1 MSVLVL
7 TACATDA
14 EPNPTPTPT
23 RTADGIVPAPV
34 QSRRSSWGAD
44 SFSRGS
50 VSYLAVGSTLDHR
63 EALREPLMD
72 RVFFA
77 GEASATENAG
87 TVAGA
92 IASGNRAALDLH
104 EVADSSD
111 RIAVI
116 GAGAAGA
123 EAARIL
129 TLRGYDVVVI
139 EARDRIGGR
148 IETVAGDDWPFPIEL
163 GAWRQDAGAD
173 AEVLAALADNDV
185 DVAPLAETTAVYR
198 SPSGETESD
207 EIAPTAIASAL
218 EWAAAQAS
226 DLPLSRA
233 LDESGAAATAESAEA
248 GEVGGDELLRQR
260 LATLASVYGA
270 DADELSSWFTTDVV
284 GAPTVVTGGFTTLL
298 DDSLEDVET
307 FLSTTVLG
315 IAYSDERVSLRL
327 GTGESLTVQRAVV
340 TVPLGVLKD
349 NGIKFDPLLP
359 FPHRTAIAALGMGTI
374 DTVWLRFEEPFWST
388 DAVLWNLVGTD
399 DDVTLWYNLE
409 PITGEPILV
418 GLVGGEAALRTEELN
433 DQEFIDSLLLTLVP
447 FAS

>member
-7 TACATDA
+7 TACAQDA

-23 RTADGIVPAPV
+23 RTADGVVPTPA
-34 QSRRSSWGAD
+34 QSRRSSWAAD

-63 EALREPLMD
+63 EALREPLID

-87 TVAGA
+87 TVTGA

-104 EVADSSD
+104 EVADSAD

-129 TLRGYDVVVI
+129 SLRGYDVVVI
-139 EARDRIGGR
+139 EARDRVGGR
-148 IETVAGDDWPFPIEL
+148 IESITTDDWPFPIEL
-163 GAWRQDAGAD
+163 GAWRQAPGAD
-173 AEVLAALADNDV
+173 AELLANLADMDV
-185 DVAPLAETTAVYR
+185 EVLSLGDTSVYR
-198 SPSGETESD
+198 SPAGESETD
-207 EIAPTAIASAL
+207 DIGPAAVDTAL
-218 EWAAAQAS
+218 EWAASQAS
-226 DLPLSRA
+226 DLPLDEA
-233 LDESGAAATAESAEA
+233 LDESGARGSAEA
-248 GEVGGDELLRQR
+248 AESGEVAGAELLVQHLAA
-260 LATLASVYGA
+260 LATVYGA
-270 DADELSSWFTTDVV
+270 DSSELSGWFTTNVV
-284 GAPTVVTGGFTTLL
+284 EPPTVVTGGFSALL
-298 DDSLEDVET
+298 DDSLEGVET

-315 IAYSDERVSLRL
+315 IAYSDDGVSLRL
-327 GTGESLTVQRAVV
+327 GTGESLAVQRAIV

-349 NGIKFDPLLP
+349 SGIEFDPLLP
-359 FPHRTAIAALGMGTI
+359 FSHRTAIDALGMGTI
-374 DTVWLRFEEPFWST
+374 DTVWLRFDEPFWST
-388 DAVLWNLVGTD
+388 DAVVWNLVGTD

-409 PITGEPILV
+409 PLTGEPILV
-418 GLVGGEAALRTEELN
+418 GLVGGEAALRTEELG
-433 DQEFIDSLLLTLVP
+433 DQDFIDSLLLTLVP

>member
-23 RTADGIVPAPV
+23 RTADGVVPMPTR
-34 QSRRSSWGAD
+34 SRRSSWGND

-50 VSYLAVGSTLDHR
+50 VSYLAVGSTLEHR
-63 EALREPLMD
+63 EALREPLID

-77 GEASATENAG
+77 GEASATETAG

-92 IASGNRAALDLH
+92 ITSGNRAALDLH
-104 EVADSSD
+104 DAADSSD
-111 RIAVI
+111 RVAVI

-129 TLRGYDVVVI
+129 ALRGYDVVVI

-148 IETVAGDDWPFPIEL
+148 IESIATDDWPFPIEL
-163 GAWRQDAGAD
+163 GAWRQYAGPD
-173 AEVLAALADNDV
+173 AELLAALADIDV
-185 DVAPLAETTAVYR
+185 DTVPVGDASIYR
-198 SPSGETESD
+198 STTGEAESD
-207 EIAPTAIASAL
+207 EIGPAAVASAL
-218 EWAAAQAS
+218 QWAAAQAS
-226 DLPLSRA
+226 DLPLDEA
-233 LDESGAAATAESAEA
+233 LTESGAEATAQSADS
-248 GEVGGDELLRQR
+248 GEVAGGELLLQH
-260 LATLASVYGA
+260 LASLAAVYGA
-270 DADELSSWFTTDVV
+270 DPSELSSWFTTDAVEP
-284 GAPTVVTGGFTTLL
+284 PTLVTGGFSTLL
-298 DDSLEDVET
+298 DDSLENVET

-315 IAYSDERVSLRL
+315 IAYSDEGVSLRL

-349 NGIKFDPLLP
+349 NGIEFDPLLP

-374 DTVWLRFEEPFWST
+374 DTVWLRFDEPFWST
-388 DAVLWNLVGTD
+388 DAVVWNLVGTD

-409 PITGEPILV
+409 PLTGEPILV
-418 GLVGGEAALRTEELN
+418 GIVGGEAALRTEELN

>member
-7 TACATDA
+7 SACATDA

-23 RTADGIVPAPV
+23 RTADGVVPTPAT
-34 QSRRSSWGAD
+34 SRRSSWGSD

-63 EALREPLMD
+63 EALREPLID

-77 GEASATENAG
+77 GEASATENPG

-123 EAARIL
+123 EAARVL
-129 TLRGYDVVVI
+129 TLRGYDVVVV

-148 IETVAGDDWPFPIEL
+148 IETVATDDWPFPIEL
-163 GAWRQDAGAD
+163 GAWRQYPGTD
-173 AEVLAALADNDV
+173 AELLASLADNDI
-185 DVAPLAETTAVYR
+185 DVVPVGDAAVYR
-198 SPSGETESD
+198 SATGEASAD
-207 EIAPTAIASAL
+207 ETGPAALAAAL

-226 DLPLSRA
+226 DLPLDEA
-233 LDESGAAATAESAEA
+233 LVDSGAEATAQSSEA
-248 GEVGGDELLRQR
+248 GEVGGDQLLVQR
-260 LATLASVYGA
+260 LASLASVYGA
-270 DADELSSWFTTDVV
+270 DPSELSGWFTTDAVEP
-284 GAPTVVTGGFTTLL
+284 PTVVTGGFSTLL
-298 DDSLEDVET
+298 DDSLENAET

-315 IAYSDERVSLRL
+315 IAYSDEGVSLRL
-327 GTGESLTVQRAVV
+327 GTGESLSVQRAVV

-349 NGIKFDPLLP
+349 NGIEFDPLLP
-359 FPHRTAIAALGMGTI
+359 FTHRTAIAALGMGTV
-374 DTVWLRFEEPFWST
+374 DTVWLRFDEPFWST
-388 DAVLWNLVGTD
+388 DAVVWNLLGTD

-409 PITGEPILV
+409 PLTGEPILV